1 MKPIVLAVVMIMG
14 IAAGPATAGGLS
26 PDAEKELAKPGVVV
40 TDVLEVKATL
50 EAIDYTKRSMTLKG
64 IQEKA
69 ITLKADKAVRN
80 FEQLKKGDLVLVGFV
95 ESVAISIRS
104 ARAPQSGA
112 EARLVSVAPKGA
124 KTGVLLAETFV
135 LSAVV
140 ESVDS
145 KAHQV
150 TLREP
155 NGGFRMV
162 PVDKSMKNIE
172 RFKKGEGVVLRV
184 TEPIAIK
191 VEKRK

>member
-1 MKPIVLAVVMIMG
+1 MKSILLAGAMMIG
-14 IAAGPATAGGLS
+14 IAAGLATAGGLS
-26 PDAEKELAKPGVVV
+26 PDAEKETAKPGVVV
-40 TDVLEVKATL
+40 TDVLEVKAALEGIDHKKRTITL
-50 EAIDYTKRSMTLKG
+50 RG
-64 IQEKA
+64 IQGKVV
-69 ITLKADKAVRN
+69 TLRADKAVKN
-80 FEQLKKGDLVLVGFV
+80 FEQLKKGDLVLVDFV

-104 ARAPQSGA
+104 ARAPQSPA

-124 KTGVLLAETFV
+124 KVGVLLAETFV

-140 ESVDS
+140 ESVDP
-145 KAHQV
+145 KGRQL

-172 RFKKGEGVVLRV
+172 RFKKGESVVLRV

-191 VEKRK
+191 VERRK

>member
-1 MKPIVLAVVMIMG
+1 MKSILLAVAMMIG

-26 PDAEKELAKPGVVV
+26 PDAEKETAQPGVVV
-40 TDVLEVKATL
+40 TDVLEIKAAL
-50 EAIDYTKRSMTLKG
+50 EAIDHKKRTMTLKG
-64 IQEKA
+64 IQGKA
-69 ITLKADKAVRN
+69 VTLKADKAVRN
-80 FEQLKKGDLVLVGFV
+80 FEQLKKGDLVLVDFV

-104 ARAPQSGA
+104 ARAPQSPA

-124 KTGVLLAETFV
+124 KVGVLLAETFV

-140 ESVDS
+140 ESVDP
-145 KAHQV
+145 KARQV
-150 TLREP
+150 TLKEP

-172 RFKKGEGVVLRV
+172 RFKKGESVVLRV

-191 VEKRK
+191 VERRK